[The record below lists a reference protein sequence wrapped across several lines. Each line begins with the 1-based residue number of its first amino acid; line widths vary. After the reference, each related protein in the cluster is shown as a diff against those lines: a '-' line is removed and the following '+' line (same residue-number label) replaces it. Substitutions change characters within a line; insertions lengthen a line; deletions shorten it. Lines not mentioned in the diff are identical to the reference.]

1 MANGD
6 IDMARSWGLAN
17 GKRYAFL
24 SSNANVVLESS
35 CDSFCG
41 QIQAQNDVTIWSS
54 VIEYSNK
61 VLKSAGF
68 TVPKGMK

>member
-1 MANGD
+1 MEK
-6 IDMARSWGLAN
+6 DMLFYHQTS
-17 GKRYAFL
+17 
-24 SSNANVVLESS
+24 NVVLENS
-35 CDSFCG
+35 CNSFCG